1 MTPSPVTPGH
11 ASSTSAPTPPE
22 LIGCYRTM
30 KDLAGADLLTFASL
44 TPPVVRELFA
54 TADALKGEFRRGRD
68 RETGDKET
76 GRGEQGKK
84 ARTNPPQTPSRSDGA
99 RGERAVAGASGSL
112 RSRGL
117 GSHASVMA
125 GKTAV
130 LLFEKP
136 SLRTKMSF
144 ETGIGLL
151 GGRSIFMDHSAQKLG
166 EREAVKDYARNLER
180 WVDCII
186 ARVFSQKILYELA
199 AHARVP
205 VINALSDRFHPCQA
219 LADLFTVAEV
229 AAGMGKGGTP
239 LQEMRL
245 AYVGDGN
252 NVCHSLMH
260 AATMLGVG
268 MTVVTPR
275 GYAPAADVVAEC
287 TALARASGAKLTIAT
302 RLAAVAAHHAVYTD
316 VWVSMGQA
324 DQAARRRKAFAP
336 YQVNADVMATASRG
350 LGLKHGS
357 HFMHCLPAQRGVE
370 VTDEVIDSPASLVY
384 EQAENRMH
392 AQDALLAAMFA
403 PPGR

>member
-1 MTPSPVTPGH
+1 MPPSPATQGQVYTPP
-11 ASSTSAPTPPE
+11 APTPRE
-22 LIGCYRTM
+22 LIGCCREIG
-30 KDLAGADLLTFASL
+30 DLRGADLLTFASL

-54 TADALKGEFRRGRD
+54 MADALKAEFRRGRD
-68 RETGDKET
+68 GETSDRETR
-76 GRGEQGKK
+76 RGEQGKK
-84 ARTNPPQTPSRSDGA
+84 TRKNPPPNP
-99 RGERAVAGASGSL
+99 L
-112 RSRGL
+112 PL
-117 GSHASVMA
+117 GGGFGGSVMA
-125 GKTAV
+125 GRTAV

-151 GGRSIFMDHSAQKLG
+151 GGRSIFMDHSGQKLG
-166 EREAVKDYARNLER
+166 EREAVKDYAKNLER

-186 ARVFSQKILYELA
+186 ARVFSQEILYELA
-199 AHARVP
+199 EHAGVP

-229 AAGMGKGGTP
+229 AAGMGNGVP
-239 LQEMRL
+239 LQEMRI

-252 NVCHSLMH
+252 NVRHSLMH

-268 MTVVTPR
+268 MTVVTPK
-275 GYAPAADVVAEC
+275 GYAPADDVVEEC
-287 TALARASGAKLTIAT
+287 EALARVSGANLTVTTKLS
-302 RLAAVAAHHAVYTD
+302 AVAGHHAVYTD

-324 DQAARRRKAFAP
+324 DQAAKRRKVFAS

-350 LGLKHGS
+350 LKLPHGS

-370 VTDEVIDSPASLVY
+370 VTDEVIDSPGSLVY

-403 PPGR
+403 PRG

>member
-1 MTPSPVTPGH
+1 MRERGRTMPPSPATQGYVSLTP
-11 ASSTSAPTPPE
+11 APTPRE
-22 LIGCYRTM
+22 LIGCYGSV
-30 KDLAGADLLTFASL
+30 KDLRGADLLTFASL
-44 TPPVVRELFA
+44 TAPVVRELFA
-54 TADALKGEFRRGRD
+54 MADALKGEFRRGRG
-68 RETGDKET
+68 GDKET
-76 GRGEQGKK
+76 SDRGTRRTKTLRAK
-84 ARTNPPQTPSRSDGA
+84 ARSLPR
-99 RGERAVAGASGSL
+99 ASGSY
-112 RSRGL
+112 S
-117 GSHASVMA
+117 SVMA
-125 GKTAV
+125 GRTAV

-166 EREAVKDYARNLER
+166 EREAVKDYAKNLER

-186 ARVFSQKILYELA
+186 ARVFSQEILYELA
-199 AHARVP
+199 EHAGVP

-229 AAGMGKGGTP
+229 AAEMGTGGTP
-239 LQEMRL
+239 LQEMRI

-268 MTVVTPR
+268 MTVVTPK
-275 GYAPAADVVAEC
+275 GYGPAEDVVEEC
-287 TALARASGAKLTIAT
+287 AALAKASGAELTVTTKLS
-302 RLAAVAAHHAVYTD
+302 AVAAHHAVYTD

-324 DQAARRRKAFAP
+324 DQAAKRRKVFAP
-336 YQVNADVMATASRG
+336 YQVNAELMATASKW
-350 LGLKHGS
+350 LGLPHGS

-392 AQDALLAAMFA
+392 AQDALLAGMFA
-403 PPGR
+403 GR